1 MMRLLSLLFLFIFS
15 NFADAQQQV
24 FQGRVDLGKDL
35 AAFESVPPV
44 AGTLYLLTGAAAGIR
59 IVSQEPFVAEVDF
72 VQGEWKDEADLV
84 AHRTLLRFEG
94 ASWSPI
100 VVTKKPRQGSEAMVY
115 PYRKIQVAAV
125 ATTGGFR
132 VVAVPLLF

>member
-1 MMRLLSLLFLFIFS
+1 MMRLFSLWFLFIFS
-15 NFADAQQQV
+15 TFAGAQQQV

-35 AAFESVPPV
+35 ASFESTPPV
-44 AGTLYLLTGAAAGIR
+44 SGTLYLLTGAAAGIR
-59 IVSQEPFVAEVDF
+59 IVSQDPFVAEVDF
-72 VQGEWKDEADLV
+72 VQGEWKNESELL

-94 ASWSPI
+94 TIWSHL
-100 VVTKKPRQGSEAMVY
+100 VVTKRPRQDSETMIY

-125 ATTGGFR
+125 AASGGFR